1 MPPAL
6 PAAVSGVG
14 GARAE
19 ARRRSSSSPTPFS
32 GPARPAWL
40 ARRAQHV
47 LRGQLAA
54 PGPLRAGGHDEAAE
68 VDRASTASR
77 APSEL
82 QRSGWRFWVG
92 ETPESAP
99 REARVTRSQFGSI
112 FSGNATSS
120 WRVASSTAGRRARP
134 HQRLLAR
141 SSAFSRPP
149 RTALNY
155 QHPRRVKKVWGV
167 KHRTLRRIDEF
178 VVTRMP
184 RALTRSG

>member
-1 MPPAL
+1 MKVVYIPPPSPTVPFGPTYEAFASLPPRSPTPRRPLPVPPAL

-82 QRSGWRFWVG
+82 QRSGWRLWVG
-92 ETPESAP
+92 CALEVTPEVSGGRYRDFGPHEQPWKNPAAGFQAVGP
-99 REARVTRSQFGSI
+99 RGSSEPHGRLEK
-112 FSGNATSS
+112 SGVHSDQT
-120 WRVASSTAGRRARP
+120 
-134 HQRLLAR
+134 
-141 SSAFSRPP
+141 
-149 RTALNY
+149 
-155 QHPRRVKKVWGV
+155 
-167 KHRTLRRIDEF
+167 
-178 VVTRMP
+178 
-184 RALTRSG
+184 